1 MKMHLLL
8 TLAGLVIGFALPT
21 FAQQNDAVDPE
32 LMKAVLHSCQVFD
45 NAFNNNDPEALANLF
60 TEDATLVTDSGV
72 LHGRDDILK
81 YQIGVFKVVHFG
93 SHKNVPISAYP
104 IGTDGK
110 QFWATGSW
118 SHTVQVQGGE
128 PTEQKGFW
136 SAIIVNDG
144 TGKHVMQTWNI
155 TPAPAPTTTPSP
167 TSSKEE
173 KNTVDPE
180 VRQQIEALLVK
191 GDEAFNKHDAAAF
204 ADWYTDDAVFV
215 GGGGGSGPHYGR
227 QSIEKRMALD
237 MASFPEKVSQSHELL
252 QVNQL
257 GVDVVALSKL
267 AVGQWKGYGVYTFV
281 RDTDGWKIRMAY
293 VSTMVE

>member
-1 MKMHLLL
+1 MRLLL
-8 TLAGLVIGFALPT
+8 TTLAGLAIGFALPT
-21 FAQQNDAVDPE
+21 FAQQTDAVDPE

-45 NAFNNNDPEALANLF
+45 NAFNNNDPETLANLF
-60 TEDATLVTDSGV
+60 TEDATFVTDSGV
-72 LHGRDDILK
+72 LHGRDNILK

-155 TPAPAPTTTPSP
+155 TPAPPPTTTSSP
-167 TSSKEE
+167 ASSKEE
-173 KNTVDPE
+173 KNTVDLE

-191 GDEAFNKHDAAAF
+191 GDEAFNKHNAAAF
-204 ADWYTDDAVFV
+204 ADSYTDDAVFV

-257 GVDVVALSKL
+257 GVDVVAISKL
-267 AVGQWKGYGVYTFV
+267 AVGQWKGYGVFTFV

-293 VSTMVE
+293 VSTLVE